1 MNKATAATEIQKV
14 FAAYK
19 AQTPADTRLLNALK
33 KGKLYELY
41 VLAKLVEN
49 LAKRGFVL
57 AFQGKNLAFKGAH
70 GKVKA
75 SDPHFVVSKPGSSKA
90 DFRIFVDIE
99 FETFGRHTGVPA
111 DRSARHELDI
121 VVVVGSFSSG
131 YPRYSDLALGAE
143 CKAVA
148 NVEKALVKE
157 ALGVRR
163 ELSLFVDKT
172 PSVLTVAGGSP
183 SVDVSANPASEF
195 WFAFLDPVGD
205 LYANSPSAFSIEFQ
219 HFPV

>member
-1 MNKATAATEIQKV
+1 MNKTAATAEIQKV

-19 AQTPADTRLLNALK
+19 AKTPGDMRLLNALK

-49 LAKRGFVL
+49 LAKRGFLL

-70 GKVKA
+70 GKIKS
-75 SDPHFVVSKPGSSKA
+75 SDPHFAVSKPGSAKA

-111 DRSARHELDI
+111 DRSSRHELDI
-121 VVVVGSFSSG
+121 VVVDGAVTGG
-131 YPRYSDLALGAE
+131 YPKYSDLLLGAE

-148 NVEKALVKE
+148 NVEKSLVKE

-163 ELSLFVDKT
+163 ELSLRGGKA
-172 PSVLTVAGGSP
+172 PSMLTLAGGSP
-183 SVDVSANPASEF
+183 PVDVNANPASEF
-195 WFAFLDPVGD
+195 WFAFLDPDGD
-205 LYANSPSAFSIEFQ
+205 LYAHSPSAFGIEFQ
-219 HFPV
+219 YFPV